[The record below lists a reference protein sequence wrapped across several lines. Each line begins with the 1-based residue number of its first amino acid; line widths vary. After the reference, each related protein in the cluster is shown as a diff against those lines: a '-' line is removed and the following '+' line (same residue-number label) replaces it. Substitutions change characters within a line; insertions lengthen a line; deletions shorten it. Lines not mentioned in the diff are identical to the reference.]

1 MELVRINELD
11 SNYIN
16 KIFDEIKTKINL
28 DWFNDSLIA
37 AMKIEYYYNHAFT
50 KYISLIFYN
59 LINIPKTMDEVAD
72 LLASVIVNKFKTK
85 WTRLYEVLNLTYN
98 PIDNYSMSEKENT
111 QLKTEAN
118 VSNANSIYAFND
130 TAATPA
136 SESNSKTSTNALL
149 NDNVREL
156 TRKGNIGVTTT
167 QQMIESELELREY
180 NFIEVIYSDIDSI
193 LTLKIY

>member
-11 SNYIN
+11 SDYIN

-28 DWFNDSLIA
+28 DWFNDSLIG

-50 KYISLIFYN
+50 KYISLLFYN

-85 WTRLYEVLNLTYN
+85 WIRLHEVLNLDYN
-98 PIDNYSMSEKENT
+98 PIDNYSMCETENT

-130 TAATPA
+130 NNATPT

-167 QQMIESELELREY
+167 QQMINSEIELREY
-180 NFIEVIYSDIDSI
+180 NFIEAIYSDIDSI

>member
-50 KYISLIFYN
+50 KYISLLFYN

-72 LLASVIVNKFKTK
+72 SLASVIVNKFKTK
-85 WTRLYEVLNLTYN
+85 WTRLHEVLNLTYN
-98 PIDNYSMSEKENT
+98 PIDNYNMSETEKT
-111 QLKTEAN
+111 QLKSEAN

-130 TAATPA
+130 TKATPTN
-136 SESNSKTSTNALL
+136 ESNSKTSTNALL

-156 TRKGNIGVTTT
+156 TRKGNIGVTTS
-167 QQMIESELELREY
+167 QQMINSEIELREY
-180 NFIEVIYSDIDSI
+180 NLIEAIYSDIDSI

>member
-1 MELVRINELD
+1 MELVKINELD
-11 SNYIN
+11 SDYIN

-28 DWFNDSLIA
+28 DWFNDSLVA

-50 KYISLIFYN
+50 KYISLLFYN

-85 WTRLYEVLNLTYN
+85 WTRLHDLLNLDYN
-98 PIDNYSMSEKENT
+98 PIDNYSMSETENT
-111 QLKTEAN
+111 QLKSEAN

-130 TAATPA
+130 TKATPA

-156 TRKGNIGVTTT
+156 TRKGNIGVTSS
-167 QQMIESELELREY
+167 QQLINSELELREY
-180 NFIEVIYSDIDSI
+180 NLIEVIYSDIDSI

>member
-1 MELVRINELD
+1 MELVKINELD
-11 SNYIN
+11 SDYIN
-16 KIFDEIKTKINL
+16 KIFDKIKTKINL
-28 DWFNDSLIA
+28 DWFNDSFIE

-50 KYISLIFYN
+50 KYISLLFYN

-85 WTRLYEVLNLTYN
+85 WSRLHDVLNLIYN
-98 PIDNYSMSEKENT
+98 PIDNYSMSETENT
-111 QLKTEAN
+111 QLKSE
-118 VSNANSIYAFND
+118 VDISNANSIYAFND
-130 TAATPA
+130 TAATPS

-156 TRKGNIGVTTT
+156 TRKGNIGVTTS

-180 NFIEVIYSDIDSI
+180 NFIETIYSDIDSI

>member
-1 MELVRINELD
+1 MELVKINELD
-11 SNYIN
+11 SDYIN

-50 KYISLIFYN
+50 KYISLLFYN
-59 LINIPKTMDEVAD
+59 LINIPKTMDEVAES
-72 LLASVIVNKFKTK
+72 LASVIVNKFKTK
-85 WTRLYEVLNLTYN
+85 WSRLYEVLNLTYN
-98 PIDNYSMSEKENT
+98 PIDNYNLSETEKT

-130 TAATPA
+130 TKATPA

-156 TRKGNIGVTTT
+156 IRKGNIGVTNS
-167 QQMIESELELREY
+167 QQMINSELELREY
-180 NFIEVIYSDIDSI
+180 NLIETIYSDIDSI

>member
-28 DWFNDSLIA
+28 DWFNDSFIE

-50 KYISLIFYN
+50 KYISLLFYN

-72 LLASVIVNKFKTK
+72 SLASVIVNKFKTK
-85 WTRLYEVLNLTYN
+85 WSRLHDVLNLTYN
-98 PIDNYSMSEKENT
+98 PIDNYSMSETENT
-111 QLKTEAN
+111 QLKSE
-118 VSNANSIYAFND
+118 VDISNANSIYAFND
-130 TAATPA
+130 TQATPA

-156 TRKGNIGVTTT
+156 TRKGNIGVATS
-167 QQMIESELELREY
+167 QQMIKSELELREY
-180 NFIEVIYSDIDSI
+180 NFIEVIYSDIDTI

>member
-1 MELVRINELD
+1 MELVKINELD
-11 SNYIN
+11 SDYIN

-28 DWFNDSLIA
+28 DWFNDSLVA

-50 KYISLIFYN
+50 KYISLLFYN

-85 WTRLYEVLNLTYN
+85 WTRLHDVLNLDYN
-98 PIDNYSMSEKENT
+98 PIDNYSMSETENT
-111 QLKTEAN
+111 QLKSEAN

-130 TAATPA
+130 TQATPT

-156 TRKGNIGVTTT
+156 IRKGNIGVTSS
-167 QQMIESELELREY
+167 QQLINSELELREY
-180 NFIEVIYSDIDSI
+180 NLIEVIYSDIDSI

>member
-11 SNYIN
+11 NNYIN

-28 DWFNDSLIA
+28 EWFNDSLIA

-50 KYISLIFYN
+50 KYISLLFYN
-59 LINIPKTMDEVAD
+59 LINIPKTMDEVAES
-72 LLASVIVNKFKTK
+72 LASVIVNKFKTK
-85 WTRLYEVLNLTYN
+85 WNRLHEVLNLTYN
-98 PIDNYSMSEKENT
+98 PIDNYSMSETENT
-111 QLKTEAN
+111 QLKSE
-118 VSNANSIYAFND
+118 VDISNANSIYAFND
-130 TAATPA
+130 TQATPT
-136 SESNSKTSTNALL
+136 SEGNSKTSTNALL

-167 QQMIESELELREY
+167 QQMINSELELREY
-180 NFIEVIYSDIDSI
+180 NLIEVIYSDIDSI

>member
-28 DWFNDSLIA
+28 DWFNEAFIA
-37 AMKIEYYYNHAFT
+37 AMKIEYYYSHAFT
-50 KYISLIFYN
+50 KYISLLFYN

-85 WTRLYEVLNLTYN
+85 WTRLHEVLNLTYN
-98 PIDNYSMSEKENT
+98 PIDNYSMSETENT
-111 QLKTEAN
+111 QLKSE
-118 VSNANSIYAFND
+118 VDISNANSIYAFNG
-130 TAATPA
+130 TQATPTN
-136 SESNSKTSTNALL
+136 ESNSKTSTNALL

-156 TRKGNIGVTTT
+156 TRKGNIGVTTS
-167 QQMIESELELREY
+167 QQMIESELKLREY
-180 NFIEVIYSDIDSI
+180 NFIETIYTDIDEV
-193 LTLKIY
+193 LVLKIY

>member
-1 MELVRINELD
+1 MELVKINELD
-11 SNYIN
+11 SDYIN

-28 DWFNDSLIA
+28 DWFNDSLVA

-50 KYISLIFYN
+50 KYISLLFYN

-85 WTRLYEVLNLTYN
+85 WTRLHEVLNLTYN
-98 PIDNYSMSEKENT
+98 PIDNYNMSETENT
-111 QLKTEAN
+111 QVNSN
-118 VSNANSIYAFND
+118 VSQSNENSIYAFNSVE
-130 TAATPA
+130 A
-136 SESNSKTSTNALL
+136 SPSSQSTSVIQTNALL
-149 NDNVREL
+149 NDNKREL

-167 QQMIESELELREY
+167 QQMINSELELREY
-180 NFIEVIYSDIDSI
+180 NFIETIYSDIDSI

>member
-11 SNYIN
+11 NNYIN
-16 KIFDEIKTKINL
+16 MIFDEIKTKINL
-28 DWFNDSLIA
+28 DWFNTSLIE

-50 KYISLIFYN
+50 KYISLLFYN
-59 LINIPKTMDEVAD
+59 LINIPKTIDEVAD

-85 WTRLYEVLNLTYN
+85 WSRLHDVLNLTYN
-98 PIDNYSMSEKENT
+98 PIDNYSMSETENT
-111 QLKTEAN
+111 QLKSE
-118 VSNANSIYAFND
+118 VDISNANSIYAFND

-167 QQMIESELELREY
+167 QQMINSELELREY
-180 NFIEVIYSDIDSI
+180 NLIEAIYNDIDSI

>member
-28 DWFNDSLIA
+28 DWFNDSLIG

-85 WTRLYEVLNLTYN
+85 WNRLHEVLNLTYN
-98 PIDNYSMSEKENT
+98 PIDNYSMSETENT
-111 QLKTEAN
+111 QLKSE
-118 VSNANSIYAFND
+118 VDISNANSIYAFND

-136 SESNSKTSTNALL
+136 SESNSKTSTNALF

-167 QQMIESELELREY
+167 QQMINSELELREY
-180 NFIEVIYSDIDSI
+180 NLIEAIYSDIDSI

>member
-11 SNYIN
+11 NNYIN

-28 DWFNDSLIA
+28 EWFNDSLIA
-37 AMKIEYYYNHAFT
+37 VMKIEYYYNHAFT
-50 KYISLIFYN
+50 KYISLLFYN
-59 LINIPKTMDEVAD
+59 LINIPKTMDEVAES
-72 LLASVIVNKFKTK
+72 LASVIVNKFKTK
-85 WTRLYEVLNLTYN
+85 WNRLHEVLNLTYN
-98 PIDNYSMSEKENT
+98 PIDNYSMSETENT
-111 QLKTEAN
+111 QIKSK
-118 VSNANSIYAFND
+118 VDISNANSIYAFND
-130 TAATPA
+130 TGATPT

-156 TRKGNIGVTTT
+156 TRKGNIGVTTS

-180 NFIEVIYSDIDSI
+180 NLIEAIYSDIDSI

>member
-28 DWFNDSLIA
+28 DWFNDSFIA

-50 KYISLIFYN
+50 KYISLLFYN

-85 WTRLYEVLNLTYN
+85 WTRLHEVLNLTYN
-98 PIDNYSMSEKENT
+98 PIDNYNMSETENT
-111 QLKTEAN
+111 QLKSEAN

-130 TAATPA
+130 TEATPT
-136 SESNSKTSTNALL
+136 SESSSKSSTNALL

-167 QQMIESELELREY
+167 QQMINSELELREY
-180 NFIEVIYSDIDSI
+180 NFIETIYSDIDSI

>member
-11 SNYIN
+11 SDYIN

-50 KYISLIFYN
+50 KYISLLFYN

-72 LLASVIVNKFKTK
+72 SLASVIVNKFKTK
-85 WTRLYEVLNLTYN
+85 WTRLHEALNLTYN
-98 PIDNYSMSEKENT
+98 PIDNYNMSETENT

-130 TAATPA
+130 TDATPT

-156 TRKGNIGVTTT
+156 TRKGNIGVTTS
-167 QQMIESELELREY
+167 QQMINSELELREY
-180 NFIEVIYSDIDSI
+180 NLIDTIYSDIDSV

>member
-1 MELVRINELD
+1 MKLVRINELD
-11 SNYIN
+11 SDYIN

-28 DWFNDSLIA
+28 DWFDDSLIA

-50 KYISLIFYN
+50 KYISLLFYN

-85 WTRLYEVLNLTYN
+85 WTRLHEVLNLTYN
-98 PIDNYSMSEKENT
+98 PIDNYNMSETENT
-111 QLKTEAN
+111 QLKSDVN
-118 VSNANSIYAFND
+118 ISNANSIYAFND
-130 TAATPA
+130 AEATPT
-136 SESNSKTSTNALL
+136 SESNSKTSTNALF
-149 NDNVREL
+149 NDNLREL
-156 TRKGNIGVTTT
+156 TRKGNIGVTTS
-167 QQMIESELELREY
+167 QQMINSELELREY

>member
-11 SNYIN
+11 SDYIN

-50 KYISLIFYN
+50 KYISLLFYN
-59 LINIPKTMDEVAD
+59 LINIPKTMDEVAES
-72 LLASVIVNKFKTK
+72 LASVIVNKFKTK
-85 WTRLYEVLNLTYN
+85 WSRLYEVLNLTYN
-98 PIDNYSMSEKENT
+98 PIDNYNLSETEKT

-130 TAATPA
+130 TKATPA

-156 TRKGNIGVTTT
+156 IRKGNIGVTNS
-167 QQMIESELELREY
+167 QQMINSELELREY
-180 NFIEVIYSDIDSI
+180 NLIETIYSDIDSI

>member
-16 KIFDEIKTKINL
+16 MIFDEIKTKINL
-28 DWFNDSLIA
+28 DWFDASFIE

-50 KYISLIFYN
+50 KYISLLFYN

-85 WTRLYEVLNLTYN
+85 WSRLYEVLDLNYN
-98 PIDNYSMSEKENT
+98 PIDNYNMSETENT

-130 TAATPA
+130 RDATPT

-156 TRKGNIGVTTT
+156 TRKGNIGVTTS
-167 QQMIESELELREY
+167 QQMINSELELREY
-180 NFIEVIYSDIDSI
+180 NFIETIYSDIDSI

>member
-28 DWFNDSLIA
+28 DWFNDSFIE

-50 KYISLIFYN
+50 KYISLLFYN
-59 LINIPKTMDEVAD
+59 LINIPKTIDEVAD

-85 WTRLYEVLNLTYN
+85 WSRLHDVLILTYN
-98 PIDNYSMSEKENT
+98 PIDNYSMSETENT
-111 QLKTEAN
+111 QLKSE
-118 VSNANSIYAFND
+118 VDISNANSIYAFND
-130 TAATPA
+130 TAATPT

-167 QQMIESELELREY
+167 QQMINSELELREY
-180 NFIEVIYSDIDSI
+180 NLIEAIYSDIDSI

>member
-28 DWFNDSLIA
+28 DWFNDSFIA

-50 KYISLIFYN
+50 KYISLLFYN
-59 LINIPKTMDEVAD
+59 LINIPKTIDEVAD

-85 WTRLYEVLNLTYN
+85 WTRLHEVLNLTYN
-98 PIDNYSMSEKENT
+98 PIDNYNMSETENT
-111 QLKTEAN
+111 QLKSE
-118 VSNANSIYAFND
+118 VDISNANSIYAFND
-130 TAATPA
+130 TAATPT
-136 SESNSKTSTNALL
+136 SESSSKSSTNALL
-149 NDNVREL
+149 NDNMREL
-156 TRKGNIGVTTT
+156 TRKGNIGVTSS
-167 QQMIESELELREY
+167 QQLIESEIELREY
-180 NFIEVIYSDIDSI
+180 NFIETIYSDIDSI

>member
-1 MELVRINELD
+1 MELVKINELD
-11 SNYIN
+11 SDYIN

-28 DWFNDSLIA
+28 DWFNDSLIG

-50 KYISLIFYN
+50 KYISLLFYN

-72 LLASVIVNKFKTK
+72 SLASVIVNKFKTK
-85 WTRLYEVLNLTYN
+85 WTRLHEALNLTYN
-98 PIDNYSMSEKENT
+98 PIDNYNMSETENT
-111 QLKTEAN
+111 QLKSE
-118 VSNANSIYAFND
+118 VDISNANSIYAFND
-130 TAATPA
+130 TQATPT

-156 TRKGNIGVTTT
+156 IRKGNIGVTTS
-167 QQMIESELELREY
+167 QMINSELELREY
-180 NFIEVIYSDIDSI
+180 NLIEAIYSDIDSI

>member
-28 DWFNDSLIA
+28 DWFNDSFIA

-50 KYISLIFYN
+50 KYISLLFYN

-85 WTRLYEVLNLTYN
+85 WSRLYESLNTDYSI
-98 PIDNYSMSEKENT
+98 IDNYNMTEVENT
-111 QLKTEAN
+111 QVNSN
-118 VSNANSIYAFND
+118 VSQSNGNSIYAFNSVE
-130 TAATPA
+130 A
-136 SESNSKTSTNALL
+136 SPLSQSTSSTQTNALL
-149 NDNVREL
+149 NDNKREL
-156 TRKGNIGVTTT
+156 TRKGNIGVTTS
-167 QQMIESELELREY
+167 QQMIESELKLREY
-180 NFIEVIYSDIDSI
+180 NFIETIYDDIDEV
-193 LTLKIY
+193 LVLKIY

>member
-16 KIFDEIKTKINL
+16 KIFDKIKTKINL
-28 DWFNDSLIA
+28 DWFNDSFIE

-50 KYISLIFYN
+50 KYISLLFYN

-72 LLASVIVNKFKTK
+72 SLASVIVNKFKTK
-85 WTRLYEVLNLTYN
+85 WTRLHDVLNLTYN
-98 PIDNYSMSEKENT
+98 PIDNYSMSEIENT
-111 QLKTEAN
+111 QLKSE
-118 VSNANSIYAFND
+118 VDISNANSIYAFND
-130 TAATPA
+130 TVATPA

-167 QQMIESELELREY
+167 QQMINSELELREY
-180 NFIEVIYSDIDSI
+180 NLIEVIYSDIDSI